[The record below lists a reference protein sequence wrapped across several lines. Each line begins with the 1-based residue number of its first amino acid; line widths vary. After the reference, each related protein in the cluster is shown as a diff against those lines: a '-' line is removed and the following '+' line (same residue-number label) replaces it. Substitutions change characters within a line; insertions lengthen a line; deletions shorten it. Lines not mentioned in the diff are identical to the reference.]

1 MSTWNRRRGIAVAA
15 TTAAIAVAASV
26 AAPAIA
32 GEGRQAPE
40 QQAQSAAAPPADKAP
55 ADTKASAMDK
65 AKADTKANTT
75 AAVDYD
81 TWQRDVQVVVD
92 KAHAYVD
99 DRTAEQSGEKRAI
112 VLDIDNTSLET
123 HFSPL
128 PPTPAI
134 KSVKDLTRFADSRGV
149 DIFFVTAR
157 PGFIDWVTE
166 WNLEDVG
173 YPVDG
178 LYGRAL
184 EDLFEPVETYKT
196 RMRTEIERKG
206 YTVIAN
212 IGNNTTDLQGGHA
225 ERTFKLP
232 DYDGQLS

>member
-32 GEGRQAPE
+32 GEGRQAP
-40 QQAQSAAAPPADKAP
+40 QQKTTQSAATSAAATAADV
-55 ADTKASAMDK
+55 

-134 KSVKDLTRFADSRGV
+134 KSVRDLTRFAESRGV

-173 YPVDG
+173 YTVDG